1 MQIEPEDGVGR
12 PLRLGVLGGT
22 FDPPHVGHLV
32 IAGQVAGALDL
43 DRVVFVVAGEPWQ
56 KADFSSA
63 EDRLLMTAL
72 AAELHPKF
80 AVSRI
85 EIDRLGPTYTVDT
98 LTALHD
104 FYGAG
109 LELFFIL
116 GADAL
121 KLLPTWHRTES
132 LPDLA
137 RFVAVCRPGVEF
149 VVPDGTPEVARVE
162 SPALDISSTG
172 IRELV
177 RTGRPIDFLVPEA
190 VRGYIAEHGLY
201 QGTREQAHA

>member
-1 MQIEPEDGVGR
+1 M
-12 PLRLGVLGGT
+12 LGGT
-22 FDPPHVGHLV
+22 FDPPHIGHLV
-32 IAGQVAGALDL
+32 IAGQVAGALGL
-43 DRVVFVVAGEPWQ
+43 DRVVFVPAGEPWQ
-56 KADFSSA
+56 KEDFSSA
-63 EDRLLMTAL
+63 EDRFLMTAL
-72 AAELHPKF
+72 AAELHPRF

-85 EIDRLGPTYTVDT
+85 EIDRRGPTYTADT

-109 LELFFIL
+109 LELFFVL

-121 KLLPTWHRTES
+121 ALLPTWQRTEK
-132 LPDLA
+132 LYELA
-137 RFVAVCRPGVEF
+137 RFVAVCRPGFEF

-172 IRELV
+172 IRDLV
-177 RTGRPIDFLVPEA
+177 RAGRPIDFLVPEA

-201 QGTREQAHA
+201 QGTREEAHA